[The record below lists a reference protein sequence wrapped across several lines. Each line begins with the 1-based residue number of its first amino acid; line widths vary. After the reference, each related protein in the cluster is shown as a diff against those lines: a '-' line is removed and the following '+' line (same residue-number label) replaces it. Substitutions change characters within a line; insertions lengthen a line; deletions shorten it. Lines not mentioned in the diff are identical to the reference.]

1 MQRPWFTISPLGG
14 LRSIWS
20 FVCLSVHS
28 HILKNHATELHQ
40 FLCMLPV
47 AVARSPSTAIC
58 YTLCTSGFVDEVD
71 FQTVGMVHGSC
82 VFVVSGESVT
92 ASQIS
97 DQILLDEK
105 SQQLRIAGCAPGGG
119 RSLLYTISLFT
130 SYSGIGQGRLTPH
143 YGWEINP
150 PPTSD
155 TLKHT
160 SPFHTTI

>member
-1 MQRPWFTISPLGG
+1 
-14 LRSIWS
+14 
-20 FVCLSVHS
+20 
-28 HILKNHATELHQ
+28 
-40 FLCMLPV
+40 MLPV

-105 SQQLRIAGCAPGGG
+105 SQQLRIAGCAPGGAK
-119 RSLLYTISLFT
+119 SAIYDFLVYKLLGYRAGASNSPLWVGDQPPSHIRHTKAHFTFSYNYLMIQAQQIS
-130 SYSGIGQGRLTPH
+130 
-143 YGWEINP
+143 
-150 PPTSD
+150 
-155 TLKHT
+155 
-160 SPFHTTI
+160 